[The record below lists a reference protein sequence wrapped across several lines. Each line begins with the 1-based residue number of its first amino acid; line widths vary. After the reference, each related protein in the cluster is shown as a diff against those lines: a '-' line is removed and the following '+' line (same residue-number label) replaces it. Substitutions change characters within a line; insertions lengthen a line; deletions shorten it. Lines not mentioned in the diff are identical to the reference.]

1 MLMQWTKSEHAFAQA
16 KQYLPGGVNSP
27 VRSFRNVDMT
37 PPFIASAHGSHIT
50 DIDGN
55 EYIDYVLSWGPMILG
70 HADDEVCEAL
80 AAQAKRG
87 TSYGAPTELETEI
100 ARLLQ
105 DFFPALDMVRLVNSG
120 TEATMSAL
128 RLARGFTGR
137 SKIVKFIGCYHGH
150 SDGLLVKAGSGAAT
164 FGVPDS
170 PGIPA
175 EVAADTLTIP
185 YNDLAAAEELFAKQ
199 GEEIAAVI
207 IEGVAGNMGLVVPQD
222 GYMKGLKN
230 LTEQYGTLLI
240 IDEVMSGFR
249 ASRGGAQATYDVQPD
264 LMCLG
269 KVIGGGLPVGAFGG
283 RRDVMMH
290 LAPAGSVYQAGTLSG
305 NPLAVTAGL
314 VTLRRLQD
322 PQAFPALEEKS
333 KTLCDGIRQAAE
345 QAGLSLQHHRIGSMF
360 TTFFT
365 DTPVVD
371 YETACR
377 SQLDEFAVY
386 FKSMLSQG
394 IYLAPSQFE
403 CGFMSLAH
411 TDDDIARTIDA
422 AAQAFAQVAD
432 YRASKA
438 K

>member
-1 MLMQWTKSEHAFAQA
+1 MRHQKSVDAFAEAQ
-16 KQYLPGGVNSP
+16 KYLPGGVNSP
-27 VRSFRNVDMT
+27 VRSYRNVDAT
-37 PPFIASAHGSHIT
+37 PPFIASAKGSKIT

-70 HADDEVCEAL
+70 HAHEEVVAAVQSQAL
-80 AAQAKRG
+80 KG
-87 TSYGAPTELETEI
+87 TSYGAPTLLETEL
-100 ARLLQ
+100 AKLLQ
-105 DFFPALDMVRLVNSG
+105 SFFPHLEMVRLVSSG

-137 SKIVKFIGCYHGH
+137 DKIVKFIGCYHGH

-164 FGVPDS
+164 MGIPDS

-175 EVAADTLTIP
+175 EIASDTLTIP
-185 YNDLAAAEELFAKQ
+185 YNDLEAAEQLFQKQ

-207 IEGVAGNMGLVVPQD
+207 IEGVAGNMGLVLPRD
-222 GYMKGLKN
+222 GYLKGLKK
-230 LTEQYGTLLI
+230 LTEKYGALLI

-249 ASRGGAQATYDVQPD
+249 ASRGGAQEVYDVVPD

-283 RRDVMMH
+283 RRDVMEC
-290 LAPAGSVYQAGTLSG
+290 LAPAGPVYQAGTLSG

-314 VTLRRLQD
+314 TTLKLLKD
-322 PQAFPALEEKS
+322 PKIFSLLAEK
-333 KTLCDGIRQAAE
+333 TEFMCEGIRRAAE
-345 QAGLSLQHHRIGSMF
+345 DMGLELQHHRIGTMF
-360 TTFFT
+360 TVFFT
-365 DTPVVD
+365 SEPVVD

-377 SQLDEFAVY
+377 SSLDDFNIY
-386 FKSMLSQG
+386 FLSMLDQG

-411 TDDDIARTIDA
+411 TEEDIKATIDA
-422 AAQAFAQVAD
+422 AHNAFREVAEH
-432 YRASKA
+432 RKSK
-438 K
+438 

>member
-1 MLMQWTKSEHAFAQA
+1 MQWTKSRAAFDEA
-16 KQYLPGGVNSP
+16 KRYLPGGVNSP

-37 PPFIASAHGSHIT
+37 PPFIASAKGSHIQ

-55 EYIDYVLSWGPMILG
+55 DYIDYVLSWGPMILG
-70 HADDEVCEAL
+70 HADDDVCRAL
-80 AAQAKRG
+80 AAQAQRG
-87 TSYGAPTELETEI
+87 TSYGAPTLLETEI
-100 ARLLQ
+100 AQLLQ
-105 DFFPALDMVRLVNSG
+105 DFFPALEMVRLVNSG

-150 SDGLLVKAGSGAAT
+150 SDGLLVKAGSGATT

-185 YNDLAAAEELFAKQ
+185 YNDLDAARALFAEQ
-199 GEEIAAVI
+199 GHEIAGVI
-207 IEGVAGNMGLVVPQD
+207 IEGVAGNMGLVVPKD
-222 GYMKGLKN
+222 GYMKGLKQ
-230 LTEQYGTLLI
+230 LTEQYGALLI

-283 RRDVMMH
+283 RRDVMEH

-314 VTLRRLQD
+314 VTLRRLQEPD
-322 PQAFPALEEKS
+322 VFDALEERS
-333 KTLCDGIRQAAE
+333 RCLCDGLRHAAK
-345 QAGLSLQHHRIGSMF
+345 QAGLVLQHHRIGSMF
-360 TTFFT
+360 TVFFT
-365 DTPVVD
+365 DKEVVD
-371 YETACR
+371 YATACQSR
-377 SQLDEFAVY
+377 LDEFTVY
-386 FKSMLSQG
+386 FKEMLSQG
-394 IYLAPSQFE
+394 IYIAPSQFE

-411 TDDDIARTIDA
+411 TDEDIARTVA
-422 AAQAFAQVAD
+422 AAEYAFAQVAAF
-432 YRASKA
+432 RAAA

>member
-1 MLMQWTKSEHAFAQA
+1 MLMQWTKSAAAFAEA

-37 PPFIASAHGSHIT
+37 PPFIASAKGSHIT

-70 HADDEVCEAL
+70 HADEEVCQAL
-80 AAQAKRG
+80 AAQAQRG
-87 TSYGAPTELETEI
+87 TSYGAPTLLETEI
-100 ARLLQ
+100 AQLLQ
-105 DFFPALDMVRLVNSG
+105 DFFPALEMVRLVNSG

-150 SDGLLVKAGSGAAT
+150 SDGLLVKAGSGATT

-175 EVAADTLTIP
+175 EIAADTLTIP
-185 YNDLAAAEELFAKQ
+185 YNDLAAAQALFAAQ
-199 GEEIAAVI
+199 GEDIAAVI

-222 GYMKGLKN
+222 GYMKGLKA
-230 LTEQYGTLLI
+230 LTEQYGALLI

-249 ASRGGAQATYDVQPD
+249 ASRGGAQATYGVRPD

-283 RRDVMMH
+283 RRDVMEH
-290 LAPAGSVYQAGTLSG
+290 LAPAGNVYQAGTLSG

-322 PQAFPALEEKS
+322 TAVFAELEAKS
-333 KTLCDGIRQAAE
+333 ERLCDGLRSAAE

-360 TTFFT
+360 TVFFSEE
-365 DTPVVD
+365 PVVD
-371 YETACR
+371 YATACR
-377 SQLDEFAVY
+377 SRLDEFAVY
-386 FKSMLSQG
+386 FKAMLGQE

-411 TDDDIARTIDA
+411 SEADIERTIVA
-422 AAQAFAQVAD
+422 ATKAFEDVAE
-432 YRASKA
+432 YRAA
-438 K
+438 RMR